1 VQLVP
6 FTSDPWQSF
15 SCSLGGVEYGF
26 SANFNDRNGVWS
38 FDLSLKST
46 EAIPVAGVPILL
58 GCDML
63 APFGLG
69 IGKMFAVD
77 LAASPAWALS
87 GDGLTVIPTT
97 QMLDADAVD
106 WSDSPPAVAFNGD
119 LGVRVIVLYLAPG
132 EVVPAP

>member
-1 VQLVP
+1 LQVVP

-15 SCSLGGVEYGF
+15 SCSLDGVEYGF
-26 SANFNDRNGVWS
+26 AANYNDRNGVWS

-46 EAIPVAGVPILL
+46 EEILVAGVPILL

-77 LAASPAWALS
+77 IAASPAWALA

-97 QMLDADAVD
+97 QMLDAD
-106 WSDSPPAVAFNGD
+106 SGAFNDD
-119 LGVRVIVLYLAPG
+119 LGQRVIVIYLAPG
-132 EVVPAP
+132 ENVPAP